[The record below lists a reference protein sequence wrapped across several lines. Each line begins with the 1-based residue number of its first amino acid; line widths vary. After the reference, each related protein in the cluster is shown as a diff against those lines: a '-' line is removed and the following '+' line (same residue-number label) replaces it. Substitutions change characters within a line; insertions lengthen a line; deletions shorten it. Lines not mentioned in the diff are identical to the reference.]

1 MIGED
6 FMYAD
11 EGYINRSYRDN
22 KLSLEVLEECAF
34 IESGLASHD
43 CLEKLDS
50 YAKEAIINYGRYLLK
65 HQNNLSNETK
75 KCEI

>member
-34 IESGLASHD
+34 IESGLASHG

-50 YAKEAIINYGRYLLK
+50 YAKEAIIKYGRYLLK
-65 HQNNLSNETK
+65 HQNKLSDENK
-75 KCEI
+75 ISI